1 MSAEKASLDLNFKYL
16 ARNYSEDF
24 LKLVLN
30 SSEPL
35 KIHHEDKELNIPQLR
50 ADNIYIVEQGTKR
63 FALHLEFQLEH
74 RKELPQR
81 MFLYN
86 ALIEASLRLPTYS
99 VIIYLERK
107 RQLPPPNAYQK
118 IQFNLSH
125 TFTYSVVRLW
135 EHLPR
140 IRKDELPGLAPT
152 LMLLTEKKSLDV
164 YRETKALIKKLE
176 ADPEKRDAQLAIAAS
191 VAGRYLDISKLPKED
206 IQMLQILDQI
216 LLSGKNSVT
225 EYLLNEKRKEGI
237 REGKIEGKIEGEQEA
252 KQDFIMAALQ
262 ERFGESMDGN
272 IMAQIKQIRDAQT
285 LNDLFRTSLRAESL
299 DEFKKTLYQRNG
311 ISFRS

>member
-24 LKLVLN
+24 VKLVLN
-30 SSEPL
+30 TSEPL

-50 ADNIYIVEQGTKR
+50 ADNIYIVEQGTKK

-74 RKELPQR
+74 RKDLPQR

-86 ALIEASLRLPTYS
+86 ALIESSLKLPTYS
-99 VIIYLERK
+99 VVIYLERK
-107 RQLPPPNAYQK
+107 RRLPPPALYHKTHYNLTNT
-118 IQFNLSH
+118 FNYTVIH
-125 TFTYSVVRLW
+125 LW

-140 IRKDELPGLAPT
+140 IRKGELPGLAPV
-152 LMLLTEKKSLDV
+152 LMLLTEEKSLDV

-176 ADPEKRDAQLAIAAS
+176 PDPEKRDAQLAIAAS

-225 EYLLNEKRKEGI
+225 EYLLNEKRKEG
-237 REGKIEGKIEGEQEA
+237 KTEGEQEA

-262 ERFGESMDGN
+262 ERFGESMDRN
-272 IMAQIKQIRDAQT
+272 ITAQIKQIRDAQI
-285 LNDLFRTSLRAESL
+285 LNDLFRISLRAESL

-311 ISFRS
+311 ISFKG

>member
-24 LKLVLN
+24 VKLVLN
-30 SSEPL
+30 TSEPL

-50 ADNIYIVEQGTKR
+50 ADNIYIVEQGTKK

-74 RKELPQR
+74 RKDLPQR

-86 ALIEASLRLPTYS
+86 ALIESSLKLPTYS
-99 VIIYLERK
+99 VVIYLERK
-107 RQLPPPNAYQK
+107 RRLPPPALYHKTHYNLTNT
-118 IQFNLSH
+118 FNYTVIH
-125 TFTYSVVRLW
+125 LW

-140 IRKDELPGLAPT
+140 IRKGELPGLAPV
-152 LMLLTEKKSLDV
+152 LMLLTEEKSLDV

-225 EYLLNEKRKEGI
+225 EYLLNEKRKEG
-237 REGKIEGKIEGEQEA
+237 KTEGEQEA

-262 ERFGESMDGN
+262 ERFGESMDRN
-272 IMAQIKQIRDAQT
+272 ITAQIKQIRDAQT

-311 ISFRS
+311 ISFKG

>member
-24 LKLVLN
+24 VKLVLN
-30 SSEPL
+30 TSEPL

-50 ADNIYIVEQGTKR
+50 ADNIYIVEQGTKK

-74 RKELPQR
+74 RKDLPQR

-86 ALIEASLRLPTYS
+86 ALIESSLKLPTYS
-99 VIIYLERK
+99 VVIYLERK
-107 RQLPPPNAYQK
+107 RRLPPPALYHKTHYNLTNT
-118 IQFNLSH
+118 FNYTVIH
-125 TFTYSVVRLW
+125 LW

-140 IRKDELPGLAPT
+140 IRKGELPGLAPV
-152 LMLLTEKKSLDV
+152 LMLLTEEKSLDV

-176 ADPEKRDAQLAIAAS
+176 PDPEKRDAQLAIAAS

-225 EYLLNEKRKEGI
+225 EYLLNEKRKEG
-237 REGKIEGKIEGEQEA
+237 KTEGEQEA

-262 ERFGESMDGN
+262 ERFGESMDRN
-272 IMAQIKQIRDAQT
+272 ITAQIKQIRDAQI
-285 LNDLFRTSLRAESL
+285 LNDLFRTSLRAESF

-311 ISFRS
+311 ISFKG

>member
-24 LKLVLN
+24 VKLVLN
-30 SSEPL
+30 TSEPL

-50 ADNIYIVEQGTKR
+50 ADNIYIVEQGTKK

-74 RKELPQR
+74 RKDLPQR

-86 ALIEASLRLPTYS
+86 ALIESSLKLPTYS
-99 VIIYLERK
+99 VVIYLERK
-107 RQLPPPNAYQK
+107 RRLPPPTLYHKTHYNLTNT
-118 IQFNLSH
+118 FNYTVIH
-125 TFTYSVVRLW
+125 LW

-140 IRKDELPGLAPT
+140 IRKGELPGLAPV
-152 LMLLTEKKSLDV
+152 LMLLTEEKSLDV

-176 ADPEKRDAQLAIAAS
+176 PDPEKRDAQLAIAAS

-225 EYLLNEKRKEGI
+225 EYLLNEKRKEG
-237 REGKIEGKIEGEQEA
+237 KTEGEQEA

-262 ERFGESMDGN
+262 ERFGESMDRN
-272 IMAQIKQIRDAQT
+272 ITAQIKQIRDAQI
-285 LNDLFRTSLRAESL
+285 LNDLFRTSLRAESF

-311 ISFRS
+311 ISFKG

>member
-24 LKLVLN
+24 VKLVLN
-30 SSEPL
+30 TSEPL

-50 ADNIYIVEQGTKR
+50 ADNIYIVEQGTKK
-63 FALHLEFQLEH
+63 FALHFEFQLEH
-74 RKELPQR
+74 RKALPQR

-86 ALIEASLRLPTYS
+86 ALIESSLKLPTYS
-99 VIIYLERK
+99 VVIYLERK
-107 RQLPPPNAYQK
+107 RRLPPPASYHK
-118 IQFNLSH
+118 THFNLTN
-125 TFTYSVVRLW
+125 TFNYTVVHLW
-135 EHLPR
+135 EHLAR
-140 IRKDELPGLAPT
+140 IRKGELPGLAPV
-152 LMLLTEKKSLDV
+152 LMLLTEEKSLDV

-206 IQMLQILDQI
+206 IQMIQILDQI

-237 REGKIEGKIEGEQEA
+237 REGIREGKREGKREER
-252 KQDFIMAALQ
+252 QDSIVVILQ
-262 ERFGESMDGN
+262 TRFGSMDDD
-272 IMAQIKQIRDAQT
+272 IKAQVKKIQDERILKE
-285 LNDLFRTSLRAESL
+285 LFHTSILVKSL
-299 DEFKKTLYQRNG
+299 DEFKKTLSQKSG
-311 ISFRS
+311 ISLKG

>member
-50 ADNIYIVEQGTKR
+50 ADNIYIVEQGTKK

-74 RKELPQR
+74 RKDLPQR

-86 ALIEASLRLPTYS
+86 ALIESSLKLPTYS
-99 VIIYLERK
+99 VVIYLERK
-107 RQLPPPNAYQK
+107 RRLPPPALYHKTHYNLTNT
-118 IQFNLSH
+118 FNYTVIH
-125 TFTYSVVRLW
+125 LW

-140 IRKDELPGLAPT
+140 IRKGELPGLAPV
-152 LMLLTEKKSLDV
+152 LMLLTEEKSLDV

-225 EYLLNEKRKEGI
+225 EYLLNEKRKEG
-237 REGKIEGKIEGEQEA
+237 KTEGEQEA

-262 ERFGESMDGN
+262 ERFGESMDRN
-272 IMAQIKQIRDAQT
+272 ITAQIKQIRDAQI
-285 LNDLFRTSLRAESL
+285 LNDLFRTSLRAESF

-311 ISFRS
+311 ISFKG

>member
-1 MSAEKASLDLNFKYL
+1 M
-16 ARNYSEDF
+16 
-24 LKLVLN
+24 
-30 SSEPL
+30 
-35 KIHHEDKELNIPQLR
+35 
-50 ADNIYIVEQGTKR
+50 
-63 FALHLEFQLEH
+63 
-74 RKELPQR
+74 
-81 MFLYN
+81 
-86 ALIEASLRLPTYS
+86 
-99 VIIYLERK
+99 
-107 RQLPPPNAYQK
+107 
-118 IQFNLSH
+118 
-125 TFTYSVVRLW
+125 
-135 EHLPR
+135 
-140 IRKDELPGLAPT
+140 
-152 LMLLTEKKSLDV
+152 
-164 YRETKALIKKLE
+164 IKKLE

-191 VAGRYLDISKLPKED
+191 VADRYLDISKLPKED

-237 REGKIEGKIEGEQEA
+237 REGKIEGEQEA

>member
-24 LKLVLN
+24 VKLVLN
-30 SSEPL
+30 TSEPL

-50 ADNIYIVEQGTKR
+50 ADNIYIVEQGTKK

-74 RKELPQR
+74 RNDLPQR

-86 ALIEASLRLPTYS
+86 ALIESSLKLPTYS
-99 VIIYLERK
+99 VVIYLERK
-107 RQLPPPNAYQK
+107 RRLPPPALYHKTHYNLTNT
-118 IQFNLSH
+118 FNYTVIH
-125 TFTYSVVRLW
+125 LW

-140 IRKDELPGLAPT
+140 IRKGELPGLAPV
-152 LMLLTEKKSLDV
+152 LMLLTEEKSLDV

-176 ADPEKRDAQLAIAAS
+176 PDPEKRDAQLAIAAS

-225 EYLLNEKRKEGI
+225 EYLLNEKRKEG
-237 REGKIEGKIEGEQEA
+237 KTEGEQEA

-262 ERFGESMDGN
+262 ERFGESMDRN
-272 IMAQIKQIRDAQT
+272 ITAQIKQIRDAQI
-285 LNDLFRTSLRAESL
+285 LNDLFRTSLRAESF

-311 ISFRS
+311 ISFKG